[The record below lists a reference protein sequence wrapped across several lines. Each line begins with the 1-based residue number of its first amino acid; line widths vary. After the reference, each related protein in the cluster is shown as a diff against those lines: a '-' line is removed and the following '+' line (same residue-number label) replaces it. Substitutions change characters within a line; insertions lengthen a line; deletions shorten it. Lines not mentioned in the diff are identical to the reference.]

1 MKKGIYTDLAIKDV
15 FRLWSASQLQVV
27 IIAGI
32 CLPILLLLGLK
43 NGHVADLREDLITS
57 PVGRQIVFWSAKQG
71 DFLTKEVMAELQGS
85 IPNVAMVIPESQKL
99 VFIESMSGD
108 GSSGGQSPLTL
119 YSTLPG
125 DPILE
130 QFGADIGNADLK
142 PEALPLILSE
152 PTAQALQL
160 GAGDTV
166 SLTIKRRL
174 GAEEQDHE
182 LAFTVVG
189 IVASGDDS
197 GGFVGFTHLDVMAW
211 LEKYGTGE
219 AVPEL
224 AISAMESLRAVD
236 QYNQLLLICFRG
248 PATDLTAKDHAFL
261 AERGLV
267 AEEVNAPEVTSLYG
281 VLKPDAAKEL
291 KFYWLRFADERDDP
305 QSVIRDNPELL
316 ARNTEAQDD
325 LVLRWCP
332 PLKVTSNSHEYQLVG
347 LTLPNKRQTGGWIQT
362 FLAPGA
368 PWFSYEEST
377 LTPLSVRGDSGTLAD
392 LCSGELTFSPNLQA
406 RLQPLEPP
414 VADAEQPLGDAE
426 QPTALADNVSAD
438 AVGSPKTGYVPV
450 SLLALL
456 NQAERNQVTLDS
468 GSRKFIPASSPVSF
482 TKARMYTATIDD
494 VPLAADMLAKRKFAV
509 LSEVSRIAEIQNQD
523 MSLKVLVAVVALGVF
538 LFGVI
543 TVFSVLVDSTD
554 RKKGM
559 IGILRVMGITGAG
572 VFFILVARAVI
583 IGVMAA
589 AVCCGIGVLLAALL
603 GKTIAG
609 AEYLAWLPQVRVV
622 LGPSEYL
629 LVTAGAI
636 LCAALGVLMPALK
649 ASRLDPFDAI
659 MEGQF
664 H

>member
-1 MKKGIYTDLAIKDV
+1 MTKRIYTDLAIKDV
-15 FRLWSASQLQVV
+15 FRLWPASQLQVI

-43 NGHVADLREDLITS
+43 NGHVADLREDLVTS

-71 DFLTKEVMAELQGS
+71 DFLTKEVLADIQRS
-85 IPNVAMVIPESQKL
+85 IPNVSLVIPESQKL
-99 VFIESMSGD
+99 VFIEHGNGEGASD
-108 GSSGGQSPLTL
+108 DQSPLTL

-130 QFGADIGNADLK
+130 QFGAAIGKATFDRD
-142 PEALPLILSE
+142 ALPLILSE
-152 PTAQALQL
+152 PTAKALRKK
-160 GAGDTV
+160 AGDTV
-166 SLTIKRRL
+166 AITIKRRL
-174 GAEEQDHE
+174 GAEDQDHV
-182 LAFTVVG
+182 LDFMIVG
-189 IVASGDDS
+189 TVASGDES
-197 GGFVGFTHLDVMAW
+197 SGFVGFTHLDVMAC

-224 AISAMESLRAVD
+224 SIPAMASLRAVD
-236 QYNQLLLICFRG
+236 QYSQMLLICFRG
-248 PATDLTAKDHAFL
+248 PTTDLTTKDHAFL

-267 AEEVNAPEVTSLYG
+267 AEEATAPEITGLYG
-281 VLKPDAAKEL
+281 TLRTDAAKEL
-291 KFYWLRFADERDDP
+291 KFYLLRFAGEQDDG

-316 ARNTEAQDD
+316 SRNTEAQDD
-325 LVLRWCP
+325 LVLRWCD
-332 PLKVTSNSHEYQLVG
+332 PLTVQANGHDYRLVG
-347 LTLPNKRQTGGWIQT
+347 LTLPNKRQTGGWIQN
-362 FLAPGA
+362 FLKSRA
-368 PWFSYEEST
+368 PWFTYEESAT
-377 LTPLSVRGDSGTLAD
+377 MPLSVRGDAAVLVD
-392 LCSGELTFSPNLQA
+392 LGNKEMAFAPAVKAS
-406 RLQPLEPP
+406 LQPLEQPI
-414 VADAEQPLGDAE
+414 DDTEQPAASSDEGDAATDKDAN
-426 QPTALADNVSAD
+426 TA
-438 AVGSPKTGYVPV
+438 YVPV

-456 NQAERNQVTLDS
+456 NQAARNQVTLDS
-468 GSRKFIPASSPVSF
+468 EGRKFVPASSPVSF

-494 VPLAADMLAKRKFAV
+494 VPLAADMLAKRKYAV
-509 LSEVSRIAEIQNQD
+509 LSEVSRIAEIQEQD
-523 MSLKVLVAVVALGVF
+523 TSLRLLVTVVALGVF

-559 IGILRVMGITGAG
+559 IGILRVMGISGPG
-572 VFFILVARAVI
+572 VFYILLARAVI

-589 AVCCGIGVLLAALL
+589 AVCCGIGILLAALL

-636 LCAALGVLMPALK
+636 LCAAVGVLMPALK
-649 ASRLDPFDAI
+649 ASQLDPFDAI

>member
-1 MKKGIYTDLAIKDV
+1 MTDRIYTDLAIKDV
-15 FRLWSASQLQVV
+15 FRLRNASQLQVI

-71 DFLTKEVMAELQGS
+71 DFLTKEVLTDICGS
-85 IPNVAMVIPESQKL
+85 IPNVALVIPESQKL
-99 VFIESMSGD
+99 VFIESKGGD
-108 GSSGGQSPLTL
+108 DSSSGQSTLTL

-125 DPILE
+125 DPILK
-130 QFGADIGNADLK
+130 QFGAEIGNTTQNLD
-142 PEALPLILSE
+142 ALPLILSE
-152 PTAQALQL
+152 HAASTLEL
-160 GAGDTV
+160 ETGNTV
-166 SLTIKRRL
+166 SVTIKRRL
-174 GAEEQDHE
+174 GAEEQDHT
-182 LAFTVVG
+182 LDFRITG
-189 IVASGDDS
+189 IVASGDES
-197 GGFVGFTHLDVMAW
+197 GGFVGFTHLDVMVW
-211 LEKYGTGE
+211 LEKYGAGE

-236 QYNQLLLICFRG
+236 QYNQMLLVCFRG
-248 PATDLTAKDHAFL
+248 PTTDLTAKDHLFL
-261 AERGLV
+261 AGRGLV
-267 AEEVNAPEVTSLYG
+267 AEEVSSPEVTSLYG
-281 VLKPDAAKEL
+281 VLKPEAAKEL
-291 KFYWLRFADERDDP
+291 KFYTLRFSDERDDP
-305 QSVIRDNPELL
+305 HGVIRDNPELL

-332 PLKVTSNSHEYQLVG
+332 PLMVTLNDQEYRLVG
-347 LTLPNKRQTGGWIQT
+347 LTLPNKRQIGGWIQS
-362 FLAPGA
+362 FLTPGA

-377 LTPLSVRGDSGTLAD
+377 LAPLSIRGEPGMLSE
-392 LCSGELTFSPNLQA
+392 LCSGELTLTPNLKA
-406 RLQPLEPP
+406 RLQPLEEPASDAEERLDDLEPP
-414 VADAEQPLGDAE
+414 VTAADDVAVE
-426 QPTALADNVSAD
+426 SAG
-438 AVGSPKTGYVPV
+438 VPKTAYVPV

-456 NQAERNQVTLDS
+456 NQAARQLVTLDS
-468 GSRKFIPASSPVSF
+468 EGRKFVPASSPVSF

-494 VPLAADMLAKRKFAV
+494 VPLAADMLAKRKYAV
-509 LSEVSRIAEIQNQD
+509 LSEVSRIAEIQEQD
-523 MSLKVLVAVVALGVF
+523 MSLKVLVAVVAMGVF

-559 IGILRVMGITGAG
+559 IGILRVMGISGPG
-572 VFFILVARAVI
+572 VFFILLARAVI
-583 IGVMAA
+583 IGMMAA

-609 AEYLAWLPQVRVV
+609 ADYLAWLPQVRVV
-622 LGPSEYL
+622 LGPGEYF

>member
-1 MKKGIYTDLAIKDV
+1 MTKRIYADLAVKDV
-15 FRLWSASQLQVV
+15 FRLWSASQLQVI

-43 NGHVADLREDLITS
+43 NGHVADLREDLVTS

-71 DFLTKEVMAELQGS
+71 DFLTKEVLADIQGR
-85 IPNVAMVIPESQKL
+85 IPNVSLVIPESQKL
-99 VFIESMSGD
+99 VFVEHGNSEGTA
-108 GSSGGQSPLTL
+108 GVQSPLTL

-130 QFGADIGNADLK
+130 QFGAAIGNAAFDA
-142 PEALPLILSE
+142 EALPLILSE
-152 PTAQALQL
+152 PTAKAL
-160 GAGDTV
+160 GKKVGDAAAI
-166 SLTIKRRL
+166 TIKRRL
-174 GAEEQDHE
+174 GAEEQDHV
-182 LAFTVVG
+182 LDFMIVG
-189 IVASGDDS
+189 TVASGDES
-197 GGFVGFTHLDVMAW
+197 GGFVGFTHLDVMAC
-211 LEKYGTGE
+211 LEKFGTGE

-224 AISAMESLRAVD
+224 SIPAMSSLRAVD
-236 QYNQLLLICFRG
+236 LYSQMLLVCFRG
-248 PATDLTAKDHAFL
+248 PTTDLTAKDHSFL

-267 AEEVNAPEVTSLYG
+267 AEEATNPDITNLYG
-281 VLKPDAAKEL
+281 TLKADAAKEL
-291 KFYWLRFADERDDP
+291 KFYALRFAGEQDNG

-316 ARNTEAQDD
+316 SRNTEAQDD
-325 LVLRWCP
+325 LVLRWCD
-332 PLKVTSNSHEYQLVG
+332 PLTVQVNGDEFRLVG
-347 LTLPNKRQTGGWIQT
+347 LTLPNKRQTGGWIQN
-362 FLAPGA
+362 FLRRQA
-368 PWFSYEEST
+368 PWFTYEEST
-377 LTPLSVRGDSGTLAD
+377 AKPLSVRGSTSVIEKLRD
-392 LCSGELTFSPNLQA
+392 GEIAFSEKLRA
-406 RLQPLEPP
+406 SLRPLEQPTD
-414 VADAEQPLGDAE
+414 DAEQPDAQVDQDIELFEGD
-426 QPTALADNVSAD
+426 
-438 AVGSPKTGYVPV
+438 PKTAYAPV

-456 NQAERNQVTLDS
+456 NQATRDQVTLDLE
-468 GSRKFIPASSPVSF
+468 GRKFIPASTPVSF

-494 VPLAADMLAKRKFAV
+494 VPLAADMLAKRKYAV
-509 LSEVSRIAEIQNQD
+509 LSEVSRIAEIQEQD
-523 MSLKVLVAVVALGVF
+523 TSLRVLVAVVALGVF

-559 IGILRVMGITGAG
+559 IGILRVMGISGPG
-572 VFFILVARAVI
+572 VFFILLARAVI

-636 LCAALGVLMPALK
+636 LCAAFGVLMPALK

>member
-1 MKKGIYTDLAIKDV
+1 MTKRIYTDLAIKDV
-15 FRLWSASQLQVV
+15 FRLWSASQLQVI

-43 NGHVADLREDLITS
+43 NGHVADLREDLVTS

-71 DFLTKEVMAELQGS
+71 DFLTKEVLADIQGS
-85 IPNVAMVIPESQKL
+85 IPNVSLVIPESQKL
-99 VFIESMSGD
+99 VFVEQEKSESSAEV
-108 GSSGGQSPLTL
+108 QSPLTL

-130 QFGADIGNADLK
+130 QFGAAIGNATFGAG
-142 PEALPLILSE
+142 ALPLILSQ
-152 PTAQALQL
+152 PTAKAL
-160 GAGDTV
+160 GKKVGDAA
-166 SLTIKRRL
+166 SITIKRRL
-174 GAEEQDHE
+174 GAEEQDHV
-182 LAFTVVG
+182 LDFRIVG
-189 IVASGDDS
+189 TVASGDES
-197 GGFVGFTHLDVMAW
+197 GGFVGFTHLDVMAC
-211 LEKYGTGE
+211 LEKFGTGE

-224 AISAMESLRAVD
+224 SIPAMSSLRAVD
-236 QYNQLLLICFRG
+236 QYSQMLLICFRG
-248 PATDLTAKDHAFL
+248 PTTDLTTKDHSFL

-267 AEEVNAPEVTSLYG
+267 AEEATNPDITSLYG
-281 VLKPDAAKEL
+281 TLKADAAKEL
-291 KFYWLRFADERDDP
+291 RFYTLRFAGEEDNG
-305 QSVIRDNPELL
+305 QSVIRDNPDLL
-316 ARNTEAQDD
+316 SRNTEAQDD
-325 LVLRWCP
+325 LVLRWCE
-332 PLKVTSNSHEYQLVG
+332 PLTVQVSGDECRLIG
-347 LTLPNKRQTGGWIQT
+347 LTLPNKKQTGGWIQN
-362 FLAPGA
+362 FLRPQA
-368 PWFSYEEST
+368 PWFTYEEST
-377 LTPLSVRGDSGTLAD
+377 ATPLSVRGPLSVVEKLRDSELAFA
-392 LCSGELTFSPNLQA
+392 GNLRA
-406 RLQPLEPP
+406 SLRPLEQPTD
-414 VADAEQPLGDAE
+414 DAEQSVAQSDQSIEPFKGDAD
-426 QPTALADNVSAD
+426 TA
-438 AVGSPKTGYVPV
+438 YVPV

-456 NQAERNQVTLDS
+456 NQASRDQVTLDVE
-468 GSRKFIPASSPVSF
+468 GRKFVPASTPVSF
-482 TKARMYTATIDD
+482 TKARLYTATIDD
-494 VPLAADMLAKRKFAV
+494 VPLAADMLAKRRYAV
-509 LSEVSRIAEIQNQD
+509 LSEVSRIAEIQEQD
-523 MSLKVLVAVVALGVF
+523 TSLRVLVAVVALGVF

-559 IGILRVMGITGAG
+559 IGILRVMGISGPG
-572 VFFILVARAVI
+572 VFFILLARAVI

-636 LCAALGVLMPALK
+636 LCAAFGVLMPALK